1 MTAQRTQTLEGLRLA
16 LLRLQKGRPRT
27 VDPERKLS
35 IAAVAEEAGV
45 SAATIHNRYPEIA
58 DQIRRLLDKDTRRQR
73 DAEHQRL
80 LTERN
85 KNRELRERLRVREE
99 EIAKL
104 VSLNAA
110 LEIENIELRALL
122 SARNITPLPAP
133 ACAVGRDAAI
143 SDTSENTI

>member
-1 MTAQRTQTLEGLRLA
+1 M
-16 LLRLQKGRPRT
+16 
-27 VDPERKLS
+27 
-35 IAAVAEEAGV
+35 AEEAGV

-58 DQIRRLLDKDTRRQR
+58 GQIRRLLDKDTRKQR

-80 LTERN
+80 LAERN

-104 VSLNAA
+104 ASLNAA
-110 LEIENIELRALL
+110 PEIENIELRALL
-122 SARNITPLPAP
+122 SARNVTPLPEP
-133 ACAVGRDAAI
+133 ACAVGRDAAT